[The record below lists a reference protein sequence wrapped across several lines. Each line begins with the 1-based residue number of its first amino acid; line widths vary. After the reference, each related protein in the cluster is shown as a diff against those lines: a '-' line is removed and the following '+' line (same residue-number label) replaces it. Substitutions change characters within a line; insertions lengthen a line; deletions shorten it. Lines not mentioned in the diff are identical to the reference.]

1 MKVLYNNKIGKAV
14 SLVPCDS
21 TCSDCI
27 FYPDN
32 RDITICSDKGIMSV
46 CVNFRMNICYK
57 FLPDCSDL
65 LNYEDETSTK

>member
-14 SLVPCDS
+14 FLVPCDS

-32 RDITICSDKGIMSV
+32 GDITICSDKGIMSV

-57 FLPDCSDL
+57 FLSDCSDL
-65 LNYEDETSTK
+65 LNYEDESK

>member
-14 SLVPCDS
+14 PLVPYDS

-27 FYPDN
+27 FYPN
-32 RDITICSDKGIMSV
+32 NGDITICSDKGIMSA

-57 FLPDCSDL
+57 FLSDFSDL
-65 LNYEDETSTK
+65 LNYDS